1 MMLNFVSMWRSS
13 GRQGERVYVDGH
25 GSRATAHGV
34 VRVRQVVVLELAQL
48 MVAAMISVQVL
59 QLGQLHV
66 GIARH

>member
-1 MMLNFVSMWRSS
+1 MG
-13 GRQGERVYVDGH
+13 GRGSVFYVDGH
-25 GSRATAHGV
+25 GLQATAHGV

-66 GIARH
+66 GIARN